1 MANSIT
7 KFKKYIGLLDEVYKV
22 ASVTSIL
29 DGNNRLVRMG
39 ANTNEIIIP
48 KMSMDGLA
56 DYSRENGYVGG
67 DVTLTNETVKF
78 NYERGRSFNIDAM
91 DDEET
96 AGVAFGQLSGE
107 FIRTK
112 AAPEIDAFRFAQY
125 AGTTGIT
132 SATAAALSNGADVL
146 SALIAAQNSMDEN
159 EVPAESRILF
169 ITPTLY
175 NSVMNLDTTKSRAV
189 LDSFASIVKVPQ
201 SRFYTAIDL
210 YDGTTDTSSQTN
222 GVDETVGHFVKASG
236 GKNINFMVIEKS
248 AAIQYQ
254 KHVVSKIV
262 SPEEN
267 QTSDS
272 WKFFYR
278 SYGIADAYENKV
290 KGIYLHAATA

>member
-1 MANSIT
+1 MANNIT
-7 KFKKYIGLLDEVYKV
+7 KFEKYINVLDEVYKV

-29 DGNNRLVRMG
+29 DGNNRLVRLG
-39 ANTNEIIIP
+39 ANANEIIIP

-67 DVTLTNETVKF
+67 DVTLTNETVAF
-78 NYERGRSFNIDAM
+78 NYERGRSFTIDAM

-96 AGVAFGQLSGE
+96 AGVAFGQLSSE

-125 AGTTGIT
+125 ASVNGIG
-132 SATAAALSNGADVL
+132 SAEAALSDAEDTL
-146 SALIAAQNSMDEN
+146 AALIEAQNTMDEA

-175 NSVMNLDTTKSRAV
+175 NGVMNLDTTKSRAV
-189 LDSFASIVKVPQ
+189 LDSFAEIVKVPQ

-210 YDGTTDTSSQTN
+210 YDGSTT
-222 GVDETVGHFVKASG
+222 GETAGHFAKNASG
-236 GKNINFMVIEKS
+236 NNINFMVIEKS

-254 KHVVSKIV
+254 KHLVSKV
-262 SPEEN
+262 VTPEEN
-267 QTSDS
+267 QTSDA

-278 SYGIADAYENKV
+278 AYGIADVYENKACGV
-290 KGIYLHAATA
+290 YLHKATA

>member
-1 MANSIT
+1 MSNNVE
-7 KFKKYIGLLDEVYKV
+7 KFSKYINVLDEVYKL
-22 ASVTSIL
+22 ASVTSVL
-29 DGNNRLVRMG
+29 DGNNRLVKMG
-39 ANTNEIIIP
+39 ANANEIVIP

-67 DVTLTNETVKF
+67 DVTLTNETVTF

-96 AGVAFGQLSGE
+96 AGIAFGQLSGE

-125 AGTTGIT
+125 AAASGIGT
-132 SATAAALSNGADVL
+132 ATADLTNPEDTLA
-146 SALIAAQNSMDEN
+146 ALIAAQNAMDEA
-159 EVPAESRILF
+159 EVPMETRILF

-175 NSVMNLDTTKSRAV
+175 NGVMNIDTTKSKAV
-189 LDSFASIVKVPQ
+189 LDSFAQIVKVPQ

-210 YDGTTDTSSQTN
+210 YDGASS
-222 GVDETVGHFVKASG
+222 GETAGHFVKNAEN
-236 GKNINFMVIEKS
+236 GKNINFMVVEKS

-254 KHVVSKIV
+254 KHVVSKV
-262 SPEEN
+262 VTPAEN
-267 QTSDS
+267 QTADA

-278 SYGIADAYENKV
+278 SYGIADVYENKV
-290 KGIYLHAATA
+290 SGIYLHKAAV

>member
-1 MANSIT
+1 MSNNVE
-7 KFKKYIGLLDEVYKV
+7 KFSKYINVLDEVYKL
-22 ASVTSIL
+22 ASVTSVL
-29 DGNNRLVRMG
+29 DGNNRLVKMG
-39 ANTNEIIIP
+39 ANANEIVIP

-67 DVTLTNETVKF
+67 DVTLTNETVTF

-96 AGVAFGQLSGE
+96 AGIAFGQLSGE

-125 AGTTGIT
+125 AAASGIGT
-132 SATAAALSNGADVL
+132 ATADLTNPEDTLA
-146 SALIAAQNSMDEN
+146 ALIAAQNAMDEA
-159 EVPAESRILF
+159 EVPMETRILF

-175 NSVMNLDTTKSRAV
+175 NGVMNIDTTKSKAV
-189 LDSFASIVKVPQ
+189 LDSFAQIVKVPQ

-210 YDGTTDTSSQTN
+210 YDGASS
-222 GVDETVGHFVKASG
+222 GETAGHFVKNAEN
-236 GKNINFMVIEKS
+236 GKNINFMVVEKS

-254 KHVVSKIV
+254 KHVVSKV
-262 SPEEN
+262 VTPAEN
-267 QTSDS
+267 QSADA

-278 SYGIADAYENKV
+278 SYGIADVYENKV
-290 KGIYLHAATA
+290 SGIYLHKAAV

>member
-1 MANSIT
+1 MSNNVE
-7 KFKKYIGLLDEVYKV
+7 KFSKYINVLDEVYKL
-22 ASVTSIL
+22 ASVTSVL
-29 DGNNRLVRMG
+29 DGNNRLVKMG
-39 ANTNEIIIP
+39 ANANEIVIP

-67 DVTLTNETVKF
+67 DVTLTNETVTF

-96 AGVAFGQLSGE
+96 AGIAFGQLSGE

-125 AGTTGIT
+125 ASTDGIGSA
-132 SATAAALSNGADVL
+132 SATLNDPQDTLA
-146 SALIAAQNSMDEN
+146 ALIAAQNAMDEA

-175 NSVMNLDTTKSRAV
+175 NGVMNIDTTKSKAV
-189 LDSFASIVKVPQ
+189 LDSFAQIVKVPQ

-210 YDGTTDTSSQTN
+210 YDGSTD
-222 GVDETVGHFVKASG
+222 GETAGHFVKNAD

-254 KHVVSKIV
+254 KHLVSKV
-262 SPEEN
+262 VTPEEN

-278 SYGIADAYENKV
+278 SYGIADVYENKV
-290 KGIYLHAATA
+290 SGIYLHKAEA

>member
-1 MANSIT
+1 MANSVS
-7 KFKKYIGLLDEVYKV
+7 KFKRYIGLLDEVYQN
-22 ASVTSIL
+22 ASVSAVL
-29 DGNNRLVRMG
+29 DGSNRLVRMG
-39 ANTNEIIIP
+39 ANANEIIIP

-67 DVTLTNETVKF
+67 DVVLTNETVKF

-96 AGVAFGQLSGE
+96 AGVAFGQLAGE

-112 AAPEIDAFRFAQY
+112 AAPEIDAFRFASY
-125 AGTTGIT
+125 AGKSGIT
-132 SATAAALSNGADVL
+132 KASEKLSDGTAVL
-146 SALIAAQNSMDEN
+146 TALIAAQNSMDEK
-159 EVPAESRILF
+159 EVPTESRILF
-169 ITPTLY
+169 ITPTLF

-189 LDSFASIVKVPQ
+189 LDSFSSIVKVPQ

-210 YDGTTDTSSQTN
+210 YDGVT
-222 GVDETVGHFVKASG
+222 ELAGHYAKAADA
-236 GKNINFMVIEKS
+236 KNINFMVIEKN

-254 KHVVSKIV
+254 KHIVSKIV

-278 SYGIADAYENKV
+278 SYGIADIYENKLSGV
-290 KGIYLHAATA
+290 YLNAEA

>member
-1 MANSIT
+1 MANT
-7 KFKKYIGLLDEVYKV
+7 VEKFKKYINVLDEVYKV

-29 DGNNRLVRMG
+29 DGNNRLVRLG
-39 ANTNEIIIP
+39 ANANEIIIP

-67 DVTLTNETVKF
+67 DVTLTNETVTF
-78 NYERGRSFNIDAM
+78 NYERGRSFTIDAM

-112 AAPEIDAFRFAQY
+112 AAPEIDAFRFAKY
-125 AGTTGIT
+125 ASIEGIGT
-132 SATAAALSNGADVL
+132 ATANLDDAADTLE
-146 SALIAAQNSMDEN
+146 ALIAAQNAMDEA
-159 EVPAESRILF
+159 EVPTESRILF

-175 NSVMNLDTTKSRAV
+175 NGVMNIDTTKSKAV
-189 LDSFASIVKVPQ
+189 LDSFVSIVKVPQ

-210 YDGTTDTSSQTN
+210 YDGATS
-222 GVDETVGHFVKASG
+222 GETAGHYVKNAAN
-236 GKNINFMVIEKS
+236 GKNINFMVVEKS

-254 KHVVSKIV
+254 KHLVSKV
-262 SPEEN
+262 VTPEEN
-267 QTSDS
+267 QTSDA

-278 SYGIADAYENKV
+278 SYGIADVYENKV
-290 KGIYLHAATA
+290 SGVYLHKAEA

>member
-1 MANSIT
+1 
-7 KFKKYIGLLDEVYKV
+7 
-22 ASVTSIL
+22 
-29 DGNNRLVRMG
+29 MG

-222 GVDETVGHFVKASG
+222 GVDVTVGHFVKASG

-278 SYGIADAYENKV
+278 SYGIADVYENKV